1 MIIMTV
7 YCDRA
12 AMSKQTLKK
21 RRTFCADREINGKMR
36 VMKII
41 DLIAVNHLSNNDAKK
56 E

>member
-1 MIIMTV
+1 MIILTV

-21 RRTFCADREINGKMR
+21 RRTLCADREINGKMR

-41 DLIAVNHLSNNDAKK
+41 DLIAINHLSNSDAKK